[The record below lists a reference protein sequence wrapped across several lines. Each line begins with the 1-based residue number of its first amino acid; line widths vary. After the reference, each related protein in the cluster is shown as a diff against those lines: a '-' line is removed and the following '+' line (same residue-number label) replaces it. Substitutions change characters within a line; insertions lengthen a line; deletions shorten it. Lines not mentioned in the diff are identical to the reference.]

1 MRREAFLKLGMT
13 AAAMPWLVS
22 CSSDAETFAA
32 LSVGTFS
39 RGLIPEMEQSG
50 YGHLELSVTE
60 DLMPARPEEDFEK
73 HLVVLK
79 KLKIRCHQ
87 MNNFINPS
95 IKMVGPDVAV
105 DKIVSWAKTT
115 FARAERAGVNYI
127 TIGAGKPRK
136 VPEGFEPAKARAQ
149 LSAIFARIL
158 PMANDHGV
166 TLAMENLNSGE
177 TNLGNTLLECLEI
190 VEVAGPKMKLT
201 ADIFHMMREKESPA
215 SLMKAASRLT
225 HCHIAEREK
234 RTPPGTAGDDFR
246 PYLHELRAM
255 KYRGAFS
262 FECGWGEG
270 RASLA
275 RAISVFREQLRTC

>member
-1 MRREAFLKLGMT
+1 MRREAFLKLGVT
-13 AAAMPWLVS
+13 AVAMPWLVS
-22 CSSDAETFAA
+22 CSSEAEKFAA
-32 LSVGTFS
+32 LSIGTFS
-39 RGLIPEMEQSG
+39 RELAPQMEQSG
-50 YGHLELSVTE
+50 YGHFELSVIE

-79 KLKIRCHQ
+79 KLKIRCQQ
-87 MNNFINPS
+87 MNGFIHPS
-95 IKMVGPDVAV
+95 IKMVGPDASV
-105 DKIVSWAKTT
+105 DKVLSWAKIA

-136 VPEGFEPAKARAQ
+136 IPDGFEPAKACAQ
-149 LSAIFARIL
+149 LSAMFARLL

-190 VEVAGPKMKLT
+190 VEAAGPEMKLT
-201 ADIFHMMREKESPA
+201 VDIFHMMRENELPA
-215 SLMKAASRLT
+215 SLIKAASRLT

-246 PYLHELRAM
+246 PYLRELRAM

-270 RASLA
+270 RASPA